1 MIPLAPLHNP
11 ANLQGY
17 KACLELLGPKVPQVA
32 VFDTAFH
39 STMPPMAYMYA
50 LPYEYFENTEFA
62 VTASTAHRINISAK
76 DVRTAWVCRL
86 KSLK

>member
-17 KACLELLGPKVPQVA
+17 EACLSLLGPKVPQVA

-50 LPYEYFENTEFA
+50 LPYEYFENMVSAATDFT
-62 VTASTAHRINISAK
+62 VLPINM
-76 DVRTAWVCRL
+76 
-86 KSLK
+86 